1 MKLSKILCLV
11 LALLMVFALGACGD
25 KEESSSGSGSSDAN
39 EVTIGDFTAKF
50 VSAELT
56 KGSSDEDVIIVTYS
70 FTNNGAE
77 EEAFTYAF
85 YPSFEQNGEVLMPA
99 TVFVDEE
106 SFETLDNSLQRVQ
119 PGETMDI
126 VSTYALYDMEGD
138 VVITMSD
145 LDTMKEYTKTIKLA
159 DLK

>member
-1 MKLSKILCLV
+1 MKLRKILCLV
-11 LALLMVFALGACGD
+11 FALLMVFALGACGD
-25 KEESSSGSGSSDAN
+25 KGDNGSGSSDAN

-56 KGSSDEDVIIVTYS
+56 KGSSDEDVIVVTYS

-99 TVFVDEE
+99 TVFVNEE
-106 SFETLDNSLQRVQ
+106 SYETLDNSLQRVQ
-119 PGETMDI
+119 PGETKDI
-126 VSTYALYDMEGD
+126 VSTYALYDMDND

-145 LDTMKEYTKTIKLA
+145 IDAQKEYTKTIKLA